1 MEAKLKKQSDRGR
14 LVERRWEARPEALGG
29 RSARRGFI
37 YEAYVPAAIAD
48 DDFLLGSHIAA
59 AAANAEQ
66 ACRELNE
73 DPPALANLEALA
85 RQLLRAESVASSR
98 IEGLVL
104 SHRRLAKAAFSTDA
118 RDLTAQG
125 VLANISA
132 LERAVALAAEVDEF
146 KPEHLLEVHRVL
158 FAGTRDEHF
167 GGLRREEQNWIG
179 GAASSP
185 RNAEFIPPP
194 HELVPELLDDL
205 CAFCNRGDV
214 PAVIQAAV
222 AHAQFETIHPFQ
234 DGNGRVGRALILII
248 LRRREIAPRYLPP
261 VSLAL
266 AGEAD
271 RYVGGLTSWR
281 NGDEEDW
288 YTVFVDAVHR
298 ASAHARTFAGRVAE
312 LQRDWTERAG
322 NPRRGS
328 GPLRLIELLPSQP
341 IINVK
346 IAAQLLGGTEER
358 ARQVI
363 VRLERA
369 GVLRQTTVGRR
380 NRAWECVGLFDLLD
394 RFERELGPSTRTPAP
409 DALTRLARPRVAE
422 LNVGPADYRPHARR
436 PARPSEAAAA
446 YAGRCEPGVTCVPH
460 ALLPAPTL

>member
-1 MEAKLKKQSDRGR
+1 MATKLREQPRRGR
-14 LVERRWEARPEALGG
+14 LVERHWEARPEALGG

-37 YEAYVPAAIAD
+37 YSGYVPEAIAD
-48 DDFLLGSHIAA
+48 DDFLLSSHVAA
-59 AAANAEQ
+59 AAANAEK
-66 ACRELNE
+66 ACRDLNE
-73 DPPALANLEALA
+73 DPPALVNLEALA

-222 AHAQFETIHPFQ
+222 AHAQFETIHPFL
-234 DGNGRVGRALILII
+234 DGNGRVGRALILANF
-248 LRRREIAPRYLPP
+248 RRRGIASRYLPP

-271 RYVGGLTSWR
+271 RYVAGLTSWR
-281 NGDEEDW
+281 NGDDEDW

-298 ASAHARTFAGRVAE
+298 AATGARAFGGEVVE
-312 LQRDWTERAG
+312 LQARWLEQAG
-322 NPRRGS
+322 NPRRNS
-328 GPLRLIELLPSQP
+328 GPLRLIELLPAHP

-346 IAAQLLGGTEER
+346 
-358 ARQVI
+358 
-363 VRLERA
+363 
-369 GVLRQTTVGRR
+369 
-380 NRAWECVGLFDLLD
+380 
-394 RFERELGPSTRTPAP
+394 
-409 DALTRLARPRVAE
+409 
-422 LNVGPADYRPHARR
+422 
-436 PARPSEAAAA
+436 
-446 YAGRCEPGVTCVPH
+446 
-460 ALLPAPTL
+460 